1 MTQTNSSV
9 VTSLKLWEVELAK
22 SFPRN
27 NTRKRS
33 ERDLTW
39 GQPEPSLL
47 SATYIWNCAK
57 FFTVSY
63 IPVKSSESSAY
74 YEGIPFHL
82 GIKSIE
88 KTGIRVYNAGGNKI
102 EKLPPPLS
110 VHNTGR
116 EIGKFRI
123 KLTRLR
129 EWMHRDSGSSFLNLD
144 AIQFCFVPLS
154 IQFETSQL
162 HSLPEF
168 AISFS
173 MS

>member
-33 ERDLTW
+33 ERELTW
-39 GQPEPSLL
+39 GQPEPSLR
-47 SATYIWNCAK
+47 SASCIWNCAK

-74 YEGIPFHL
+74 YKGMPFHL

-88 KTGIRVYNAGGNKI
+88 KTGIRVYKAGGNKI

-110 VHNTGR
+110 VHNTAS
-116 EIGKFRI
+116 EIGKLRI

-129 EWMHRDSGSSFLNLD
+129 EWIINPRISMQFSFVLFNSACNSKLANCTLFHSS
-144 AIQFCFVPLS
+144 IT
-154 IQFETSQL
+154 I
-162 HSLPEF
+162 
-168 AISFS
+168 
-173 MS
+173 

>member
-74 YEGIPFHL
+74 YEGMPFHL

-88 KTGIRVYNAGGNKI
+88 KTGIRVYNGGGNKI

-116 EIGKFRI
+116 EIGKLRI

-129 EWMHRDSGSSFLNLD
+129 EWIINPRISMQFSFVLFNSACNSKLANCTLFHSSI
-144 AIQFCFVPLS
+144 AI
-154 IQFETSQL
+154 
-162 HSLPEF
+162 
-168 AISFS
+168 
-173 MS
+173 